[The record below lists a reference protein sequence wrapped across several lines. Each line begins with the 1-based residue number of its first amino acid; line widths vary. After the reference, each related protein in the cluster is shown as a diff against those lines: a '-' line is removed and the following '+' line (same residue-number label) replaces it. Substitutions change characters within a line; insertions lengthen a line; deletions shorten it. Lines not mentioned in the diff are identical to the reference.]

1 MSEWNKVKEDIEIL
15 NKSKNGSSSQGK
27 KQKIAYHFKKIMEIL
42 DLDLSDDSL
51 IDTPDRVA
59 KMYVDEL
66 FSGLNK
72 NNEPVVSKFENS
84 YNYNG
89 IILEKNIQLYSMCEH
104 HFVPIIGKAH
114 VAYLANEKIIGLSKI
129 NRIVSYFSKRP
140 QVQEKLTVQIVNY
153 LKKVLETENVACV
166 IEAQHLCVSMRGIKD
181 ETSLTTTAEFSGKF
195 LESTVK
201 NEFLTLLSSK

>member
-27 KQKIAYHFKKIMEIL
+27 KQKIAYHFKKIMEVL

-84 YNYNG
+84 YNYKG
-89 IILEKNIQLYSMCEH
+89 IILEKNIQLYTMCEH

-114 VAYLANEKIIGLSKI
+114 VAYIANEKIIGLSKI

>member
-15 NKSKNGSSSQGK
+15 NKSKNGSSSQDK
-27 KQKIAYHFKKIMEIL
+27 KQKIAYHFKKIMEVL

-72 NNEPVVSKFENS
+72 NNEPVVSKFKNS

-195 LESTVK
+195 LESALK

>member
-1 MSEWNKVKEDIEIL
+1 MDEWNKIKEEIEL
-15 NKSKNGSSSQGK
+15 LSKSKNGSPKEGK
-27 KQKIAYHFKKIMEIL
+27 KQKIAYHFKKIMEEL

-51 IDTPDRVA
+51 AKTPERVA

-66 FSGLNK
+66 FSGLDEK
-72 NNEPVVSKFENS
+72 NEPSISQFEN
-84 YNYNG
+84 NYKYKG
-89 IILEKNIQLYSMCEH
+89 IILEKDIQLYSICEH

-114 VAYLANEKIIGLSKI
+114 VAYFANEKIIGLSKI
-129 NRIVSYFSKRP
+129 NRVVSYFSKRP

-181 ETSLTTTAEFSGKF
+181 ESSLTTTAEYSGKF
-195 LESTVK
+195 LDQSVK
-201 NEFLTLLSSK
+201 NEFLTLLSK

>member
-1 MSEWNKVKEDIEIL
+1 MGEWNKIKEEIEL
-15 NKSKNGSSSQGK
+15 LSKSKNGSSKEGK
-27 KQKIAYHFKKIMEIL
+27 KQKIAYHFKKIMEEL

-51 IDTPDRVA
+51 TKTPERVA

-66 FSGLNK
+66 FSGLDEK
-72 NNEPVVSKFENS
+72 NEPSISQFDN
-84 YNYNG
+84 NYKYKG
-89 IILEKNIQLYSMCEH
+89 IILEKDIQLYSICEH

-114 VAYLANEKIIGLSKI
+114 VAYFANEKIIGLSKI
-129 NRIVSYFSKRP
+129 NRVVSYFSKRP

-181 ETSLTTTAEFSGKF
+181 ESSLTTTAEYSGKF
-195 LESTVK
+195 LDQSVK
-201 NEFLTLLSSK
+201 NEFLTLLSK

>member
-1 MSEWNKVKEDIEIL
+1 
-15 NKSKNGSSSQGK
+15 
-27 KQKIAYHFKKIMEIL
+27 MEIL
-42 DLDLSDDSL
+42 DLDMSDDSL

-114 VAYLANEKIIGLSKI
+114 VAYLANEKIIGLSK
-129 NRIVSYFSKRP
+129 NK
-140 QVQEKLTVQIVNY
+140 
-153 LKKVLETENVACV
+153 
-166 IEAQHLCVSMRGIKD
+166 
-181 ETSLTTTAEFSGKF
+181 
-195 LESTVK
+195 
-201 NEFLTLLSSK
+201 

>member
-1 MSEWNKVKEDIEIL
+1 MSEWNKVKEEIEL
-15 NKSKNGSSSQGK
+15 LSKAKNGSSIKGK
-27 KQKIAYHFKKIMEIL
+27 KQKIAYYFKKIMEEL
-42 DLDLSDDSL
+42 DLDLTDHSL
-51 IDTPDRVA
+51 IKTPERVA

-66 FSGLNK
+66 FSGLDEK
-72 NNEPVVSKFENS
+72 NEPSISKFENN
-84 YNYNG
+84 YNYKG
-89 IILEKNIQLYSMCEH
+89 IILEKDIQLYSICEH

-114 VAYLANEKIIGLSKI
+114 VAYFANEKIIGLSKI

-153 LKKVLETENVACV
+153 LKNVLETENVACV

-181 ETSLTTTAEFSGKF
+181 ESSLTTTAEYSGKF
-195 LESTVK
+195 LDSSVK

>member
-27 KQKIAYHFKKIMEIL
+27 KQKIAYHFKKIMEVL

-72 NNEPVVSKFENS
+72 NNQPEVSKFENS
-84 YNYNG
+84 YNYKG

>member
-1 MSEWNKVKEDIEIL
+1 MSEWNKIKEEIEL
-15 NKSKNGSSSQGK
+15 LSKSKNGSPKEGK
-27 KQKIAYHFKKIMEIL
+27 KQKIAYHFKKIMEEL

-51 IDTPDRVA
+51 TKTPERVA

-66 FSGLNK
+66 FSGLDEK
-72 NNEPVVSKFENS
+72 NEPSISQFDN
-84 YNYNG
+84 NYKYKG
-89 IILEKNIQLYSMCEH
+89 IILEKDIQLYSICEH

-114 VAYLANEKIIGLSKI
+114 VAYFANEKIIGLSKI
-129 NRIVSYFSKRP
+129 NRVVSYFSKRP

-181 ETSLTTTAEFSGKF
+181 ESSLTTTAEYSGKF
-195 LESTVK
+195 LDQSVK
-201 NEFLTLLSSK
+201 NEFLTLLSK

>member
-15 NKSKNGSSSQGK
+15 NKSKNGSSSQDK
-27 KQKIAYHFKKIMEIL
+27 KQKIAYHFKKIMEVL

-89 IILEKNIQLYSMCEH
+89 IILEKNIQSYKLTLENINQYTE
-104 HFVPIIGKAH
+104 A
-114 VAYLANEKIIGLSKI
+114 LSKDKKNQGNQI
-129 NRIVSYFSKRP
+129 GCILSKKPGSVEKVFIENDNWLKECIIEYSNIYFK
-140 QVQEKLTVQIVNY
+140 
-153 LKKVLETENVACV
+153 
-166 IEAQHLCVSMRGIKD
+166 
-181 ETSLTTTAEFSGKF
+181 
-195 LESTVK
+195 
-201 NEFLTLLSSK
+201 

>member
-1 MSEWNKVKEDIEIL
+1 MSEWNKVKEDIEVL
-15 NKSKNGSSSQGK
+15 NKSKNGSSSQDK

-42 DLDLSDDSL
+42 DLDLLDDSL
-51 IDTPDRVA
+51 VDTPDRVA

-195 LESTVK
+195 LESALK

>member
-1 MSEWNKVKEDIEIL
+1 MGEWNKIKEEIEL
-15 NKSKNGSSSQGK
+15 LSKSKNGSSKEGK
-27 KQKIAYHFKKIMEIL
+27 KQKIAYHFKKIMEEL

-51 IDTPDRVA
+51 TKTPERVA

-66 FSGLNK
+66 FSGLDEK
-72 NNEPVVSKFENS
+72 NEPSISQFDN
-84 YNYNG
+84 NYKYKG
-89 IILEKNIQLYSMCEH
+89 IILEKDIQLYSICEH

-114 VAYLANEKIIGLSKI
+114 VAYFANEKIIGLSKI
-129 NRIVSYFSKRP
+129 NRVVSYFSKRP

-181 ETSLTTTAEFSGKF
+181 ESSLTTTAEYSGKF
-195 LESTVK
+195 LDQSVK

>member
-1 MSEWNKVKEDIEIL
+1 MSEWNKVKEDIEVL
-15 NKSKNGSSSQGK
+15 NKSKNGSSSQDK

-51 IDTPDRVA
+51 IDTPHRVA

-195 LESTVK
+195 LESALK

>member
-1 MSEWNKVKEDIEIL
+1 MSEWNKIKEEIEL
-15 NKSKNGSSSQGK
+15 LSKSKNGSPKEGK
-27 KQKIAYHFKKIMEIL
+27 KQKIAYHFKKIMEEL

-51 IDTPDRVA
+51 AKTPERVA

-66 FSGLNK
+66 FSGLDEK
-72 NNEPVVSKFENS
+72 NEPSISQFEN
-84 YNYNG
+84 NYKYKG
-89 IILEKNIQLYSMCEH
+89 IILEKDIQLYSICEH

-114 VAYLANEKIIGLSKI
+114 VAYFANEKIIGLSKI
-129 NRIVSYFSKRP
+129 NRVVSYFSKRP

-181 ETSLTTTAEFSGKF
+181 ESSLTTTAEYSGKF
-195 LESTVK
+195 LDQSVK
-201 NEFLTLLSSK
+201 NEFLTLLSK

>member
-1 MSEWNKVKEDIEIL
+1 MSEWNKFKEDIEIL
-15 NKSKNGSSSQGK
+15 NKSKNGSSSQNK
-27 KQKIAYHFKKIMEIL
+27 KQKIAYHFKKIMEVL

-72 NNEPVVSKFENS
+72 NNEPVVSKFKNS

-195 LESTVK
+195 LESALK

>member
-1 MSEWNKVKEDIEIL
+1 MGEWNKIKEEIEL
-15 NKSKNGSSSQGK
+15 LSKSKYGSSKEGK
-27 KQKIAYHFKKIMEIL
+27 KQKIAYHFKKIMEEL

-51 IDTPDRVA
+51 TKTPERVA

-66 FSGLNK
+66 FSGLDEK
-72 NNEPVVSKFENS
+72 NEPSISQFDN
-84 YNYNG
+84 NYKYKG
-89 IILEKNIQLYSMCEH
+89 IILEKDIQLYSICEH

-114 VAYLANEKIIGLSKI
+114 VAYFANEKIIGLSKI
-129 NRIVSYFSKRP
+129 NRVVSYFSKRP

-181 ETSLTTTAEFSGKF
+181 ESSLTTTAEYSGKF
-195 LESTVK
+195 LDQSVK
-201 NEFLTLLSSK
+201 NEFLTLLSK

>member
-1 MSEWNKVKEDIEIL
+1 MDEWNKIKEEIEL
-15 NKSKNGSSSQGK
+15 LSKSKNGSPKEGK
-27 KQKIAYHFKKIMEIL
+27 KQKIAYHFKKIMEEL

-51 IDTPDRVA
+51 TKTPERVA

-66 FSGLNK
+66 FSGLDEK
-72 NNEPVVSKFENS
+72 NEPSISQFDN
-84 YNYNG
+84 NYKYEG
-89 IILEKNIQLYSMCEH
+89 IILEKDIQLYSICEH

-114 VAYLANEKIIGLSKI
+114 VAYFANEKIIGLSKI
-129 NRIVSYFSKRP
+129 NRVVSYFSKRP

-181 ETSLTTTAEFSGKF
+181 ESSLTTTAEYSGKF
-195 LESTVK
+195 LDQSVK
-201 NEFLTLLSSK
+201 NEFLTLLSK

>member
-1 MSEWNKVKEDIEIL
+1 MSEWNKVKEDVEIS
-15 NKSKNGSSSQGK
+15 NKSKNGSSSQDK
-27 KQKIAYHFKKIMEIL
+27 KQKIAYHFKKIMEVL

-72 NNEPVVSKFENS
+72 NNEPVVSKFKNS

-195 LESTVK
+195 LESALK